1 MNAPFCHNGRLSVV
15 KVVGEYVPV
24 EPLTW
29 LAGQSEAELRSAL
42 RHAVPGLD
50 TESIVLH
57 PKDGQ
62 TDPRWHSGS
71 AVIGDAFVVK
81 FAWSQIAA
89 ARIYREGQILLGLHS
104 VAPHLR
110 LPEVVATSSRP
121 ALVVTR
127 LVSGAP
133 LTASL
138 IAQLDRAG
146 LDRIAADRAGFLA
159 ALHDSAVLAQVRPVA
174 PMAVPEPQAD
184 TDSLR
189 QGFGRWVSAQ
199 QRDTVL
205 GWCDWADTVLGR
217 PSPPQVLVHGD
228 LHGDNEVWDMAV
240 PALRAVV
247 DFDMS
252 GPTDAE
258 FDFRYLPSQSFA
270 SGLFA
275 STVIHYQRDSGRILD
290 LERVMAWHI
299 RTVLGDALWRSEAG
313 VALPGGGNASSWVE
327 ELSHRMT
334 EAGVGPEMR

>member
-189 QGFGRWVSAQ
+189 QGLEDGSAHSSA
-199 QRDTVL
+199 TPCSAGATGL
-205 GWCDWADTVLGR
+205 T
-217 PSPPQVLVHGD
+217 PSS
-228 LHGDNEVWDMAV
+228 AA
-240 PALRAVV
+240 PARHR
-247 DFDMS
+247 FW
-252 GPTDAE
+252 
-258 FDFRYLPSQSFA
+258 F
-270 SGLFA
+270 
-275 STVIHYQRDSGRILD
+275 TVIC
-290 LERVMAWHI
+290 MATTKCGTWPFPLC
-299 RTVLGDALWRSEAG
+299 VRSWT
-313 VALPGGGNASSWVE
+313 S
-327 ELSHRMT
+327 T
-334 EAGVGPEMR
+334 